1 MTTKP
6 FGQKGLQNMRVLLDT
21 NVILDVLCAREPFL
35 ADASKVWK
43 LCEVEKLD
51 GHLSALSIPNIV
63 YILRKE
69 LDPVKT
75 KQVIDQLSLLFSI
88 EDLKTEKPPR
98 KTGTRGRAQNRSP
111 VHAHFVRGYPIIDF
125 EKSQAC
131 ANSGGWGASRS
142 GGPPWPRCCPGTWC
156 SRRRGNPRP
165 APGA

>member
-1 MTTKP
+1 
-6 FGQKGLQNMRVLLDT
+6 MRVLLDT

-51 GHLSALSIPNIV
+51 GHLYALSIPNIV

-88 EDLKTEKPPR
+88 EDLKAEDLKKAAAMQPR
-98 KTGTRGRAQNRSP
+98 DYEDALQM
-111 VHAHFVRGYPIIDF
+111 V
-125 EKSQAC
+125 C
-131 ANSGGWGASRS
+131 AAASRRIS
-142 GGPPWPRCCPGTWC
+142 SLPEILRTFSSAKSPPLL
-156 SRRRGNPRP
+156 P
-165 APGA
+165 ASCWQGSDKV